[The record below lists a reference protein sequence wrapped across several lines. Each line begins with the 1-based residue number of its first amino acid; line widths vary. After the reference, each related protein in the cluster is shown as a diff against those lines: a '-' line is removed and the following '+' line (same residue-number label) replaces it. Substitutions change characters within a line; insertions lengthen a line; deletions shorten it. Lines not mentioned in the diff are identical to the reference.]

1 MLKVNDK
8 YVTSFLKKRYATD
21 QEILNIHEMIHQK
34 TGLGREYLGWVDQP
48 LDFDQA
54 EVEAIKQTVKKL
66 KTDSEVLLV
75 IGIGGSYLGAKAA
88 IEMLKEPFQEN
99 SLEVIFAGYQLS
111 AAYTKSLM
119 EYLKVKDFSIN
130 VISKSGTTLE
140 SAIAFRIF
148 KQLLEQKYGKEEANK
163 RIYVTTDKN
172 HGVLINLA
180 KEKEYQTFVVPE
192 DIGGRYSV
200 LSAVGLLPICAAGIS
215 IDEILKGARKAY
227 DDFLNVD
234 NDAYKYARLR
244 YDLYRSG
251 KLIDLFVSYE
261 PNLVYLAEW
270 WKQLF
275 GESEGKDGK
284 GLFVSSASFSTDLHS
299 LGQMIQEG
307 PKFLFETVLKV
318 IKAKNDLVV
327 PGDEQDLDELNYL
340 ANKSLQE
347 VNEKAF
353 LGTLLAHTDGGVPNI
368 IIEIEKL
375 DAYHF
380 GYLVYFFFKACAMS
394 AYLLKVNPFN
404 QPGVESYKENMFALL
419 GKPGFEELAKKLTEK
434 LKKGE

>member
-88 IEMLKEPFQEN
+88 IEMSKEPFQEN

-111 AAYTKSLM
+111 AAYTKSLL

-148 KQLLEQKYGKEEANK
+148 KQLLEQKYGKEELNK

-200 LSAVGLLPICAAGIS
+200 LSAVGLYQS
-215 IDEILKGARKAY
+215 VQQE
-227 DDFLNVD
+227 F
-234 NDAYKYARLR
+234 
-244 YDLYRSG
+244 
-251 KLIDLFVSYE
+251 
-261 PNLVYLAEW
+261 
-270 WKQLF
+270 QLMRF
-275 GESEGKDGK
+275 
-284 GLFVSSASFSTDLHS
+284 
-299 LGQMIQEG
+299 
-307 PKFLFETVLKV
+307 
-318 IKAKNDLVV
+318 
-327 PGDEQDLDELNYL
+327 
-340 ANKSLQE
+340 
-347 VNEKAF
+347 
-353 LGTLLAHTDGGVPNI
+353 
-368 IIEIEKL
+368 
-375 DAYHF
+375 
-380 GYLVYFFFKACAMS
+380 
-394 AYLLKVNPFN
+394 
-404 QPGVESYKENMFALL
+404 
-419 GKPGFEELAKKLTEK
+419 
-434 LKKGE
+434 

>member
-88 IEMLKEPFQEN
+88 IEMSKEPFQEN

-111 AAYTKSLM
+111 AAYTKSLL

-234 NDAYKYARLR
+234 NEAYKYARLR

-307 PKFLFETVLKV
+307 PKILFETVLKV

-327 PGDEQDLDELNYL
+327 PRDEQDLDELNYL